1 MIIPESETLQEVQ
14 CSVKQDSMLP
24 ERKSMLSS
32 EGLESKES
40 LMTTRIGKNF
50 VKVLGNKPA
59 SRLEKLGYLDQ
70 DLFIFISRAKEKFE
84 P

>member
-14 CSVKQDSMLP
+14 CSVK
-24 ERKSMLSS
+24 
-32 EGLESKES
+32 
-40 LMTTRIGKNF
+40 TRLDAPGTQKHVILRGIGKQRIVDDDKNRKKA

-70 DLFIFISRAKEKFE
+70 DLFIFH
-84 P
+84 